1 MKRLLLSVTAAL
13 ALAVAAMP
21 TNDEVKKAAPIVKEL
36 MNPLVA
42 DFKAKK
48 KTAVEVGEMAMA
60 YAKEADSEA
69 AKFLLLKGA
78 IWYFA
83 QAKEDAKAVA
93 AIIAL
98 GEQVKNLP
106 PEVLRNDIL
115 KPAIDH
121 VSEQNVP
128 GLFAQFRSA
137 SAQMEIAKL
146 ASSIRRNRADGP
158 TRRRY
163 CSDFCRR
170 LAWKQR
176 QEGLW

>member
-60 YAKEADSEA
+60 YAKGADSEA

-83 QAKEDAKAVA
+83 QAKEDAKTVA
-93 AIIAL
+93 AIAAL

-106 PEVLRNDIL
+106 PEVMRI
-115 KPAIDH
+115 
-121 VSEQNVP
+121 
-128 GLFAQFRSA
+128 GF
-137 SAQMEIAKL
+137 
-146 ASSIRRNRADGP
+146 
-158 TRRRY
+158 
-163 CSDFCRR
+163 R
-170 LAWKQR
+170 LAR
-176 QEGLW
+176 TLSN